1 MKLLYLPSNEKYS
14 YDNYL
19 VAIEYSASHQ
29 FKFIMSDGEKSS
41 DLPWTGGEGVVTKI
55 EAPGTQVSKILVNYD
70 QASVVTGF
78 KFYNKEHIEIL
89 RVGVFSW
96 IDKEILLQDGERIV
110 GIKSRTYDTINGY
123 HINLVLVVGK
133 IE

>member
-1 MKLLYLPSNEKYS
+1 M
-14 YDNYL
+14 
-19 VAIEYSASHQ
+19 
-29 FKFIMSDGEKSS
+29 
-41 DLPWTGGEGVVTKI
+41 
-55 EAPGTQVSKILVNYD
+55 
-70 QASVVTGF
+70 TGF
-78 KFYNKEHIEIL
+78 KFYNKEHSEIL

-133 IE
+133 LE